1 MLWSSEI
8 LTEIKLQDILDAIV
22 ALLKK
27 IFGFVADEEGWVE
40 EEVAE

>member
-1 MLWSSEI
+1 MLWNAEIVSELSVQKI
-8 LTEIKLQDILDAIV
+8 IDAIV

-40 EEVAE
+40 EAE